1 MQNNNNSRRD
11 FLKKLTFALGSL
23 VALSS
28 FKFDKTIKTE
38 KQNFKTLSKSEV
50 DDIIKNSSF
59 TVIKNL
65 KPESSPIKLSDSK
78 ILK

>member
-11 FLKKLTFALGSL
+11 FLKNLTFTLGSFI
-23 VALSS
+23 ALSS
-28 FKFDKTIKTE
+28 FKVDKTNKTE
-38 KQNFKTLSKSEV
+38 KQNFKTLSKSEI

-65 KPESSPIKLSDSK
+65 KPESPPNK
-78 ILK
+78 

>member
-1 MQNNNNSRRD
+1 MQNNSNSRRD
-11 FLKKLTFALGSL
+11 FLKKLTFALVSF

-28 FKFDKTIKTE
+28 FKFDKTSKTE
-38 KQNFKTLSKSEV
+38 KQNFKTLSKSEA

-65 KPESSPIKLSDSK
+65 KPESSPNK
-78 ILK
+78 